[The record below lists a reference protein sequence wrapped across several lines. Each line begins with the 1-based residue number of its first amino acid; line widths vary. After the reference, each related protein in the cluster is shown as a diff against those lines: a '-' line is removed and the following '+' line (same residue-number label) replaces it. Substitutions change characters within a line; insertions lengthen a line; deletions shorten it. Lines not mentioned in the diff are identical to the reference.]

1 MGTDVEKW
9 FKEEGAKVLKKV
21 GIKENHIIL
30 DFGCGAG
37 TYSLPAAKIVGKKE
51 QVFALDKSKSKL
63 DELIRKAKSAGL
75 DNIKTVETSGKLII
89 PLEDR
94 FFDVVLLYDIL
105 HFLERALASFLSFR

>member
-37 TYSLPAAKIVGKKE
+37 TYSLPTAKIVGKKG

-75 DNIKTVETSGKLII
+75 DNIKTMETSGKLII